1 MSAKLIGVG
10 VGPGDPD
17 LVTLKAVRAL
27 AAADVVAHFAKAGNA
42 GNGRT
47 TAAVHLKPGV
57 AELPL
62 LYPVTTEIPKC
73 EPRYKQLIGDFYDAA
88 AASVAERLDAGLTV
102 AVICEGDP
110 LFYGSFMHLH
120 VRLAERYPTEIIAGV
135 SGMAGCWSAAGLP
148 IAQGDDVLVVVPG
161 TLPEAELARRF
172 AEADAVVVMK
182 LGRNLPK
189 VRRALARARRL
200 DDAVYVERGT
210 MRDAVTVLLK
220 DKRDDCAPYFAV
232 VLVPGWQ
239 GR

>member
-1 MSAKLIGVG
+1 VSGKLIGVG

-120 VRLAERYPTEIIAGV
+120 VRLAERRADGGAGH
-135 SGMAGCWSAAGLP
+135 AARG
-148 IAQGDDVLVVVPG
+148 G
-161 TLPEAELARRF
+161 
-172 AEADAVVVMK
+172 
-182 LGRNLPK
+182 
-189 VRRALARARRL
+189 ARAPLRRGRCR
-200 DDAVYVERGT
+200 RGDEA
-210 MRDAVTVLLK
+210 RPQSAEG
-220 DKRDDCAPYFAV
+220 APRA
-232 VLVPGWQ
+232 GT
-239 GR
+239 GTAAR